1 MTYIFYAVICL
12 LLLTFLKQAFEKLH
26 PIVSIIVVFIIFQF
40 IIMDQ
45 IIPLFRRLH
54 FLFGQVPFANLL
66 LASVVIIIVSEFVE
80 HLLEEHDY
88 ETIAHL
94 VKLSANVLL
103 VSFWLKEA
111 MPFVSKLQNLM
122 EAFEM
127 LR

>member
-1 MTYIFYAVICL
+1 
-12 LLLTFLKQAFEKLH
+12 
-26 PIVSIIVVFIIFQF
+26 
-40 IIMDQ
+40 MDQ
-45 IIPLFRRLH
+45 IIPLFRRLQ

-103 VSFWLKEA
+103 VTFWLKEA
-111 MPFVSKLQNLM
+111 MPFVSKLQTLM